1 MWFRQSCCF
10 FFKQKTAYELR
21 ISDWSSDVC
30 SSDLLIAQL
39 RASAALRAGLVL
51 ALGLWPPLFGLLP
64 HLWKDVPMAAL
75 LVLAS
80 AGLLHDMR
88 RPALSTRISVWQIGR
103 AHV

>member
-1 MWFRQSCCF
+1 MRGRLVGRVWPGPGGMFALQA
-10 FFKQKTAYELR
+10 TVYWAGLA
-21 ISDWSSDVC
+21 
-30 SSDLLIAQL
+30 LLIAQL

-75 LVLAS
+75 LVLAR

-88 RPALSTRISVWQIGR
+88 RPEIGR
-103 AHV
+103 AACRERVCQDG